1 MEVGKAIFN
10 ILSNDSDVTALTSTR
25 IFPMVAR
32 VETAFPFVIYDVTG
46 QTPTDYKQGVSSLDT
61 TSVMVSCYS
70 ETYSEACDLADK
82 VRTALDRKSGTFNG
96 VVVQSIKYDGYND
109 FFDVDSYDNSATNGK
124 GVFRKALDFDV
135 RIVNA

>member
-1 MEVGKAIFN
+1 MDVGKAIYN
-10 ILSNDSDVTALTSTR
+10 ILSTHVNLTNLTSTR

-46 QTPTDYKQGVSSLDT
+46 QTPTNYKQGVSTLDT
-61 TSVMVSCYS
+61 TSVMISCYS
-70 ETYSEACDLADK
+70 ETYSEACEIADII
-82 VRTALDRKSGTFNG
+82 RTALDRRSGTYNG
-96 VVVQSIKYDGYND
+96 VVIQSIKYDGYND

>member
-1 MEVGKAIFN
+1 MEVGKAIYN
-10 ILSNDSDVTALTSTR
+10 ILGSDAQVEALVGTR

-32 VETAFPFVIYDVTG
+32 VETVFPFVIYDVTG
-46 QTPTDYKQGVSSLDT
+46 ETPTDYKQGVSSLDT

-70 ETYSEACDLADK
+70 ETYAQAADLAEK

-96 VVVQSIKYDGYND
+96 VIVQSIKYDGYND
-109 FFDVDSYDNSATNGK
+109 FFDVDSFDNSVTNGK